1 MRSLGQNLSDQE
13 LKNIISE
20 VDVDGKTLVMKGAI
34 GGLLKHINNT
44 SILVETVK
52 NKCKNADNS

>member
-34 GGLLKHINNT
+34 GGLLTYKQH
-44 SILVETVK
+44 L
-52 NKCKNADNS
+52 DFGRNS